1 MDSLRA
7 RMVVVAVVVA
17 FWVNVTVAEMMTYAH
32 LTRFDASVGMALPAG
47 AFVARRTPD
56 QSSG

>member
-17 FWVNVTVAEMMTYAH
+17 FWVNVTVAEMMTYTQSH
-32 LTRFDASVGMALPAG
+32 ALQG
-47 AFVARRTPD
+47 
-56 QSSG
+56 S

>member
-1 MDSLRA
+1 
-7 RMVVVAVVVA
+7 MVVVAVVVA